1 MQFKNQHIN
10 AKLDIQTKLK
20 ISQPTIERRFRRKR
34 GGKMEIGKSMMTHV
48 QSTLLVTDISNHYQ
62 NLLCLTGMKDQL
74 LQFGQHSISIS
85 RHHDSSHAN

>member
-1 MQFKNQHIN
+1 MQFKSKHIN

-20 ISQPTIERRFRRKR
+20 IAEPATKRRFRRKR
-34 GGKMEIGKSMMTHV
+34 GGRKSKVTHV
-48 QSTLLVTDISNHYQ
+48 QGTLLVTDISNHYQ
-62 NLLCLTGMKDQL
+62 NLLCLTGMKDRL